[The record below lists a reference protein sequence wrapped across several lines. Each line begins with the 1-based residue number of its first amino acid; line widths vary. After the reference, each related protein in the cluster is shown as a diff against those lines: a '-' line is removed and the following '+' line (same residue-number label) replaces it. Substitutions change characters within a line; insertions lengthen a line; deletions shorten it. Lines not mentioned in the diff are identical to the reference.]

1 MNNQEN
7 KAESFFLKLLEKLA
21 EYKGVTVEE
30 LRAEIEN
37 KKSEE

>member
-7 KAESFFLKLLEKLA
+7 KVENFFLKLLEKIA
-21 EYKGVTVEE
+21 EYKGITVEE

-37 KKSEE
+37 KKSEK